1 MYVNMYIHR
10 HNYTGRHKEV
20 NACIYKGSHQ
30 EYMNDRLI
38 HIYALTRDSNT
49 QEVLLL
55 MALCPE
61 MLLVMFRIK
70 KYTLCLVYKLF
81 VFPGNLGV
89 IEILFKNIMIQK
101 CI

>member
-30 EYMNDRLI
+30 EYVNDKCILI

-61 MLLVMFRIK
+61 MLVMFRIK

-81 VFPGNLGV
+81 VFLENLGV
-89 IEILFKNIMIQK
+89 IKNLF
-101 CI
+101 